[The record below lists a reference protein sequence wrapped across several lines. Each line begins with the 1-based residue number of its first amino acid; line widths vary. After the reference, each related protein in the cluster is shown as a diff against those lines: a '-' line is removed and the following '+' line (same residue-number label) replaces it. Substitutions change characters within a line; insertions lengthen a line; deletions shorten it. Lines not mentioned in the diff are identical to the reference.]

1 LYHYN
6 LYGFFISLYC
16 LLLIKLHIP
25 YEVSE
30 YKKYWRLG
38 KIYSLCMRKI
48 GKDLV
53 AILLLNQLISKKY
66 VECSERD
73 VSWRAFLN
81 SDLIEFEY

>member
-1 LYHYN
+1 
-6 LYGFFISLYC
+6 
-16 LLLIKLHIP
+16 
-25 YEVSE
+25 
-30 YKKYWRLG
+30 
-38 KIYSLCMRKI
+38 MRKI

-73 VSWRAFLN
+73 VSWRVFLN